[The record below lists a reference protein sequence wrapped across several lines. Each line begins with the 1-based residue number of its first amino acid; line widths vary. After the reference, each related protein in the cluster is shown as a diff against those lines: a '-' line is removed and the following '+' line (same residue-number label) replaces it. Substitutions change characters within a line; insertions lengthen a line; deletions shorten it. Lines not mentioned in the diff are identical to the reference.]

1 MTKHLENGGP
11 GLGGGGELPSLE
23 DTGGSAGAMYDAYP
37 KSKMTF
43 PVTPKKENSK
53 AIPKPVMYKSG
64 Q

>member
-43 PVTPKKENSK
+43 PVTPKSL
-53 AIPKPVMYKSG
+53 KP
-64 Q
+64 